1 MHHHSKWRP
10 DSKQRVRYGLRSTLY
25 YWLFRRFSVPPQQ
38 RLIGGIR
45 WLVSPR
51 FSWSS
56 SLLRTCELYILAKS
70 QFSACS
76 SVLSERRLG
85 AIQALLR
92 SVSVMCLFDGLFA
105 AMSRKF
111 SVWVWCDPMSEE
123 MNNNNKRRESWRT
136 VKWIEEEQSWV
147 NVLFWRS
154 EGRED

>member
-1 MHHHSKWRP
+1 MTNDRLSQCFPPTIHYNNAPPLEMETGLKTT
-10 DSKQRVRYGLRSTLY
+10 RVRYGLRSTLY

-76 SVLSERRLG
+76 SVLSERRL
-85 AIQALLR
+85 QVLLR

-111 SVWVWCDPMSEE
+111 SVWV
-123 MNNNNKRRESWRT
+123 
-136 VKWIEEEQSWV
+136 
-147 NVLFWRS
+147 
-154 EGRED
+154 

>member
-10 DSKQRVRYGLRSTLY
+10 DSKQRASATDYVRHSTIG
-25 YWLFRRFSVPPQQ
+25 FSDDFPFLHSSVSSAAF
-38 RLIGGIR
+38 GGSC
-45 WLVSPR
+45 SPR

-76 SVLSERRLG
+76 SVLSERRL
-85 AIQALLR
+85 QVLLR

-136 VKWIEEEQSWV
+136 VKWIEEEQSWA
-147 NVLFWRS
+147 NLLFWRG